1 MLTGSIGVIKN
12 VLSASQAAPTSS
24 HKCDKCE
31 KKTTA
36 QNGIIILHG
45 TEWYHH
51 AECLGEKAL
60 KTLPDEKSALLFFH
74 IPVCTENKKALV
86 LKDKCDFSKI
96 LYQAAVFHKVL
107 FRGGMCVEMAVIDR

>member
-1 MLTGSIGVIKN
+1 MFFKMCSVHCRQRPHHLINVTKVKRKPLHRM
-12 VLSASQAAPTSS
+12 VLSY
-24 HKCDKCE
+24 CM
-31 KKTTA
+31 A
-36 QNGIIILHG
+36 QNDTITLN
-45 TEWYHH
+45 
-51 AECLGEKAL
+51 CLGEKAL

-107 FRGGMCVEMAVIDR
+107 FRGGMCMEMAVIDR